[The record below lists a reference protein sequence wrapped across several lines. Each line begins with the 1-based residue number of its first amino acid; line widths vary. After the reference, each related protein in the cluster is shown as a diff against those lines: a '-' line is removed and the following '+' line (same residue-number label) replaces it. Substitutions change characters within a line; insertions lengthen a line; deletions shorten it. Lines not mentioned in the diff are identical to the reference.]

1 MIKKALKKLSLSV
14 ISFQVDF
21 AYNKTDAANNFQI
34 QGVWKSKSL
43 L

>member
-1 MIKKALKKLSLSV
+1 MINLKKLSVLA
-14 ISFQVDF
+14 ISFHVDF

-34 QGVWKSKSL
+34 QKVWESTIL